1 MPDSSHLSSRKSDHI
16 KINLDRDV
24 RSSIATG
31 LEEYH
36 LIPQALPEID
46 LDEVDCS
53 LNLLGRCMN
62 SPVLISS
69 MTGGLKEAEKINH
82 NLAEAAQHCRVALGI
97 GSQRAGIEQPELL
110 ASFQVR
116 DAAPDILLFGNLGAV
131 QLNYGYTVDECRKAV
146 DMIKADALFLHLNAL
161 QEAVQPEGNTRFSNL
176 LKKIEMVCRNLE
188 VPVFIKEV
196 GWGISAKDATRLAS
210 IGIAGI
216 DVAGAGGTS
225 WSKVEMHRIS
235 DPAQASIAS
244 SFDGW
249 GIPTAKSLQ
258 QVRQSAP
265 DLMVFA
271 SGGLRDGIDIAKC
284 IALGADIGGMAS
296 PFLKSAAISADEC
309 VRSIMTVRQELRISM
324 FACGIKNL
332 RELRGNISILE
343 KRISL

>member
-53 LNLLGRCMN
+53 LNLLGKCMN

-97 GSQRAGIEQPELL
+97 GSQRAGIEQPELF

-161 QEAVQPEGNTRFSNL
+161 QEAVQP
-176 LKKIEMVCRNLE
+176 
-188 VPVFIKEV
+188 
-196 GWGISAKDATRLAS
+196 
-210 IGIAGI
+210 
-216 DVAGAGGTS
+216 
-225 WSKVEMHRIS
+225 
-235 DPAQASIAS
+235 
-244 SFDGW
+244 
-249 GIPTAKSLQ
+249 
-258 QVRQSAP
+258 
-265 DLMVFA
+265 
-271 SGGLRDGIDIAKC
+271 
-284 IALGADIGGMAS
+284 
-296 PFLKSAAISADEC
+296 
-309 VRSIMTVRQELRISM
+309 
-324 FACGIKNL
+324 
-332 RELRGNISILE
+332 
-343 KRISL
+343 